1 MDLSHCSLFNK
12 HLDYFI
18 KPVYFPVHPGFID
31 ILSFELQCHPSNAP
45 QKVEE
50 GIIIVN
56 PCFQRERKQ
65 NPSRLNPELVYPA
78 SPQLCTPIWP
88 LVKDEGGR
96 ERDSYISGFS
106 T

>member
-45 QKVEE
+45 QKVEK

-56 PCFQRERKQ
+56 PCFQIERKQ
-65 NPSRLNPELVYPA
+65 NPSRLNPELVYLA
-78 SPQLCTPIWP
+78 LPQICTPI
-88 LVKDEGGR
+88 
-96 ERDSYISGFS
+96 
-106 T
+106 